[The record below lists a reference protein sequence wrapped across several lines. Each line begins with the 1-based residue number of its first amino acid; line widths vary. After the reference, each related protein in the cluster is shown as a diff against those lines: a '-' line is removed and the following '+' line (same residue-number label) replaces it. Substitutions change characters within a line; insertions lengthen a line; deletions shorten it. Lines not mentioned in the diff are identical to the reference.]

1 MARWYRSGRYYG
13 RNRGYRRYNY
23 YRRSGTTRRS
33 YGNYKAAKQQA
44 DNASVILN
52 IPTQISAFNITKNA
66 GTEQAPIIKQFGTYA
81 LNIYDL
87 LRKSDFYKS
96 YAAMYDEFKIDNIKI
111 KLIPTEYNLTFGG
124 SGNNYKSLTVYTA
137 WDRTGLSPEQ
147 VFFIANN
154 VNSTDD
160 VWGSTAAGNLDGIY
174 CTVGDSITTYSSSES
189 RQISPASNTSIVRW
203 LKPKT
208 INEKAAWISTT
219 AIDQW
224 YSTYDSTNG
233 RYLGIPT
240 FDNENTIMNK
250 IAVAG
255 TQQSL
260 VNIISQSPAC
270 KANPCYL
277 IEDPNI
283 KFKPTL
289 LVGVYPSIEAQG
301 ENLDNANR
309 VGFNVEADI
318 NITFRGLRKA
328 AVV

>member
-66 GTEQAPIIKQFGTYA
+66 GTEQAPVIKQFGTYA

-124 SGNNYKSLTVYTA
+124 AGSNYKSLTVYTA

-154 VNSTDD
+154 VQNTDD
-160 VWGSTAAGNLDGIY
+160 AWGSTAQGNLDGIY

-219 AIDQW
+219 SIDQW
-224 YSTYDSTNG
+224 YSSYDSTNG

-240 FDNENTIMNK
+240 FDDENVIMNK

-255 TQQSL
+255 SQQSL
-260 VNIISQSPAC
+260 VSIISESPAC
-270 KANPCYL
+270 KSNPCYL

-289 LVGVYPSIEAQG
+289 LVGVYPSLEAQG

-309 VGFNVEADI
+309 IGFNVEADI
-318 NITFRGLRKA
+318 SITFRGLRKA